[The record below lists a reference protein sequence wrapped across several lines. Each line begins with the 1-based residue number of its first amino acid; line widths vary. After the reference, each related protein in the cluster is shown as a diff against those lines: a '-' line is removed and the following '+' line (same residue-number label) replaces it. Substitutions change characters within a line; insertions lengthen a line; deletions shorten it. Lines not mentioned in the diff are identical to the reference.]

1 VGIKEGEM
9 KRLLL
14 IGSAI
19 AALAW
24 GSVAAYA
31 STTTVTTASPWA
43 YACGHTTFGTATA
56 TATDPGATCAHG
68 TTGNVGYC
76 RDAQSQPV
84 ADTPGAVAA
93 AFASAKLTLTK
104 EGPTCDDMSA
114 GATVK
119 GLTTLTAASWDLAEG
134 SYCQAGAPRLDVVTS
149 DGKTHFFGCLANK
162 SGSHVSFNLTAA
174 GDGNTA
180 LPVESRGIV
189 GKTVTSIDIVQDET
203 GTAIL
208 MNLSFKG
215 TAVVTATPTP
225 TPTTSHLA
233 TTGGGG
239 GDVPLWPIGVFLA
252 ALGLGLGSLAIRRR
266 AA

>member
-1 VGIKEGEM
+1 M
-9 KRLLL
+9 KRLVM

-31 STTTVTTASPWA
+31 STATVTTASPWA
-43 YACGHTTFGTATA
+43 YACSHTTFGTATA

-68 TTGNVGYC
+68 TTGNIGYC
-76 RDAQSQPV
+76 KDAEGQPV

-119 GLTTLTAASWDLAEG
+119 GLTTLTAASWDLVPE
-134 SYCQAGAPRLDVVTS
+134 SYCGAGAPRLNVVTS
-149 DGKTHFFGCLANK
+149 DGKTHFFGCAANK
-162 SGSHVSFNLTAA
+162 SGNHVDFKLDAA
-174 GDGNTA
+174 GDGSGNG
-180 LPVESRGIV
+180 GIV

-203 GTAIL
+203 GIAVL
-208 MNLSFKG
+208 MNLKFTG
-215 TAVVTATPTP
+215 TAAVTATPTP
-225 TPTTSHLA
+225 TPTAAPTATPATPTLA
-233 TTGGGG
+233 TTGGGM
-239 GDVPLWPIGVFLA
+239 PTWPMIGLLLA
-252 ALGLGLGSLAIRRR
+252 ALGLAGFAIRRR
-266 AA
+266 TA

>member
-19 AALAW
+19 AALAM
-24 GSVAAYA
+24 GSVVAYA
-31 STTTVTTASPWA
+31 STATVSTVSPWA
-43 YACGHTTFGTATA
+43 YACGHTTFANPAHKTDNPGTAGCPE
-56 TATDPGATCAHG
+56 TDTLG
-68 TTGNVGYC
+68 
-76 RDAQSQPV
+76 
-84 ADTPGAVAA
+84 VAA
-93 AFASAKLTLTK
+93 ASFAAGTLTLSKTCEDATTTK
-104 EGPTCDDMSA
+104 CTADDMAA

-119 GLTTLTAASWDLAEG
+119 GLTTLTAASWDLGPA
-134 SYCQAGAPRLDVVTS
+134 SYCGAGAPRLNVVTS
-149 DGKTHFFGCLANK
+149 DGKTHFFGCAANK
-162 SGSHVSFNLTAA
+162 SGNHVSFNLTAE

-180 LPVESRGIV
+180 LPVERRGIV

-233 TTGGGG
+233 TTGGG
-239 GDVPLWPIGVFLA
+239 DVPLWPIGVLLA

>member
-1 VGIKEGEM
+1 M
-9 KRLLL
+9 KRLVM

-31 STTTVTTASPWA
+31 STATVTTASPWA
-43 YACGHTTFGTATA
+43 YACSHTTFGTATA

-68 TTGNVGYC
+68 TTGNIGYC
-76 RDAQSQPV
+76 KDAEGQPV

-119 GLTTLTAASWDLAEG
+119 GLTTLTAASWDLGEG
-134 SYCQAGAPRLDVVTS
+134 SYCQAGAPRLNVVTS
-149 DGKTHFFGCLANK
+149 DGKIHFFGCSANRT
-162 SGSHVSFNLTAA
+162 GDHVDLKLDAA
-174 GDGNTA
+174 GDGSGNGG
-180 LPVESRGIV
+180 VV

-203 GTAIL
+203 GTAVL
-208 MNLSFKG
+208 MNLKFTG
-215 TAVVTATPTP
+215 TAAVTATPTP
-225 TPTTSHLA
+225 TAAPTATPTATPTTPTLA
-233 TTGGGG
+233 TTGGGM
-239 GDVPLWPIGVFLA
+239 PLWPIGLLLA
-252 ALGLGLGSLAIRRR
+252 ALGLAGFAIRRR
-266 AA
+266 TA